1 LGPDPQHV
9 QQGQPYV
16 EYGAYATDPV
26 DITIPS
32 SNIVISGSVNVN
44 VPGTYTIMYTATNS
58 QGNTA
63 QISRTVIVDP
73 PTTTGGGGGGPVTGT
88 APIIVLNPP
97 FSMNVA
103 VGSIFNDPGWSVVDS
118 TGSTMYNLL
127 SSVVVTGSVNTSV
140 AGTYQ
145 LSYDVTDPATGQS
158 ANTVTRTVTVQ

>member
-1 LGPDPQHV
+1 
-9 QQGQPYV
+9 
-16 EYGAYATDPV
+16 
-26 DITIPS
+26 
-32 SNIVISGSVNVN
+32 
-44 VPGTYTIMYTATNS
+44 
-58 QGNTA
+58 
-63 QISRTVIVDP
+63 
-73 PTTTGGGGGGPVTGT
+73 
-88 APIIVLNPP
+88 
-97 FSMNVA
+97 MNVA